1 MAGWGSESV
10 QTTQDEQ
17 DWTASARCQ
26 TKRDLL
32 RDPAFARH
40 IFCEVNKLRRRKAYE
55 EAAGRRVG
63 CPAFVRRLR
72 RRGK

>member
-17 DWTASARCQ
+17 DWTASARRQ

-40 IFCEVNKLRRRKAYE
+40 IFCEVNKLRV
-55 EAAGRRVG
+55 AGKRTKK
-63 CPAFVRRLR
+63 LR
-72 RRGK
+72 ADE